1 MVYNEETALKVAEFL
16 LKKNAVRLRPAQ
28 PFTWASG
35 WKSPIYCD
43 NRKTLSYPEVRTYIR
58 QQFVRLVEEKIGK
71 PDCVAGVATGGI
83 AHGVLLAQELGL
95 PFIYVRSAPKGHG
108 LGNLIEGD
116 VPVGKTVLVVE
127 DLVSTGG
134 SSLSAVQ
141 ALRDA
146 GCVVK
151 HMVAVFDYDFPVKR
165 DRFDAEK
172 CELYSLSNY
181 ENIVLK
187 GLELDYVREDEV
199 EILKS
204 WRQSPETWSVG

>member
-16 LKKNAVRLRPAQ
+16 LKKNAVKLRPTQ

-116 VPVGKTVLVVE
+116 VPAGKTVLVVE

-134 SSLSAVQ
+134 SSLTAVQ
-141 ALRDA
+141 ALREA

-151 HMVAVFDYDFPVKR
+151 HMLAVFDYDFEVKR
-165 DRFDAEK
+165 QRFDAEK

-187 GLELDYVREDEV
+187 GLELDYVREEDMEL
-199 EILKS
+199 LKS
-204 WRQSPETWSVG
+204 WRQSPENWMQ

>member
-1 MVYNEETALKVAEFL
+1 MIYNEETALKVAEFL
-16 LKKNAVRLRPAQ
+16 LKKKAVKLKPSE

-43 NRKTLSYPEVRTYIR
+43 NRKTLSHPEVRTYIR
-58 QQFVRLVEEKIGK
+58 QQFVKLIEDKIGTV
-71 PDCVAGVATGGI
+71 DCIAGVATGGI
-83 AHGVLLAQELGL
+83 AHGVLIAQDLGL

-134 SSLSAVQ
+134 SSLTAVK
-141 ALRDA
+141 ALREA
-146 GCVVK
+146 GCIVK
-151 HMVAVFDYDFPVKR
+151 HMVAVFDYDFQVKT
-165 DRFDAEK
+165 DRFKEEK

-181 ENIVLK
+181 EFVIKK
-187 GLELDYVREDEV
+187 GLELDYVRAEDTDV
-199 EILKS
+199 LKS
-204 WRQSPETWSVG
+204 WRQAPHDWGK